1 MNWHSSVFL
10 QLGIG
15 ILLIAFSNN
24 FRIENSID
32 EFAAELENIMNTGD
46 NGIIK
51 YNTFQDRFYQLMDL
65 AELMSDRITKLINAS
80 NAPELFIA
88 SQKLSVLQEKVENFT
103 LNSKSDSAN
112 PKQSTGQSSKE
123 KNAEEYR
130 HHVLVTWTDTAYPP
144 LATLNNAIRGF
155 LRRNMTEVEKLSDY
169 CTRQSSS
176 PAWSATDLIGM
187 INPMV
192 RAQSDMYGPDS
203 LDGIYALFARNLLKL
218 TFYQAI
224 CDPSLGRHPDS
235 APFYHNSGYR
245 VTMNK
250 IFGSMDDTVKWSKAE
265 YEANIQLAASTT
277 DRNNVS
283 LHIDVSFGNM
293 LVIILV
299 LSTYYLL
306 L

>member
-1 MNWHSSVFL
+1 
-10 QLGIG
+10 
-15 ILLIAFSNN
+15 
-24 FRIENSID
+24 
-32 EFAAELENIMNTGD
+32 
-46 NGIIK
+46 
-51 YNTFQDRFYQLMDL
+51 MDL

-80 NAPELFIA
+80 DAPELFIA

-130 HHVLVTWTDTAYPP
+130 QHVLVTWTD
-144 LATLNNAIRGF
+144 
-155 LRRNMTEVEKLSDY
+155 
-169 CTRQSSS
+169 
-176 PAWSATDLIGM
+176 
-187 INPMV
+187 
-192 RAQSDMYGPDS
+192 
-203 LDGIYALFARNLLKL
+203 

-245 VTMNK
+245 VTMNKGVMNK

-283 LHIDVSFGNM
+283 LHIDFSFGNM